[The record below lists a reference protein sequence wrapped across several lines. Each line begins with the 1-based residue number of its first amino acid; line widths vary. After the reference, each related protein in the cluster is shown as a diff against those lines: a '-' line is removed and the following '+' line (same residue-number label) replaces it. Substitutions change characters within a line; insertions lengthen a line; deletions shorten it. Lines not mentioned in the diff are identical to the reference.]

1 MLLTCP
7 RAMQLRGVRVW
18 GLLMRL
24 HMLQELLLWSMV
36 DLSDNC
42 LFGYVVADG
51 SHFPGNDEI
60 QLVGELAAMRGSGV
74 ILKKT

>member
-1 MLLTCP
+1 
-7 RAMQLRGVRVW
+7 
-18 GLLMRL
+18 
-24 HMLQELLLWSMV
+24 MLQELLLWSMV
-36 DLSDNC
+36 GLSDNR

-60 QLVGELAAMRGSGV
+60 QLVRELAAMRGSGV